1 MNVIRFENV
10 SFAYQGQNILK
21 NISLTIYP
29 QLVTAIMGSSGSG
42 KSTLLNLAVG
52 RLMPTNGC
60 VHLFSQRTCDLSD
73 TKKYDLWKKLGFLFQ
88 SAALFNDLT
97 VLENVRFPLDEHTRL
112 PLRMR
117 EDIAILKLEAVGLR
131 AVASMYPHEMSGGMQ
146 RRVALARA
154 LALDPSLVCY
164 DEPFAG
170 QDPISMGF
178 LVKLIR
184 QFNDLLKITSLL
196 VSHDIEE
203 TLAIA
208 DRVIF
213 LDNGKIYFDGTATE
227 FYRSELP
234 KVVQFVQASSKGP
247 VDFHKPCQKTLKEQ
261 LLCP

>member
-1 MNVIRFENV
+1 MHLVRFENV
-10 SFAYQGQNILK
+10 SFAYQGQSILK

-29 QLVTAIMGSSGSG
+29 ELVTAIMGSSGSG

-52 RLMPTNGC
+52 RILPCHGTVTLLAEN
-60 VHLFSQRTCDLSD
+60 TAELSLD
-73 TKKYDLWKKLGFLFQ
+73 HKYALWQKVGYLFQ
-88 SAALFNDLT
+88 SAALFNDMT
-97 VLENVRFPLDEHTRL
+97 VLDNVRFPLDEHTVL
-112 PLRMR
+112 PRKMKD
-117 EDIAILKLEAVGLR
+117 DIALLKLEAVGLR

-154 LALDPSLVCY
+154 LALDPTLVCY

-184 QFNDLLKITSLL
+184 QFNDFLKISTIL
-196 VSHDIEE
+196 VSHDIQE

-213 LDNGKIYFDGTATE
+213 LDSGQIYFDGTATE
-227 FYRSELP
+227 FYRSNLP
-234 KVVQFVQASSKGP
+234 KVVQFVQASSRGP
-247 VDFHKPCQKTLKEQ
+247 VDFHKPCSQSLKEQ
-261 LLCP
+261 ILCR